1 MLVETMSC
9 IGLQIRCKLPRNWE
23 VNRGRFQYGGA
34 IPGTHDLIR
43 ITGGEQNRA
52 FEFLRHVGSGIEGGY
67 LARSERPFVCF
78 GVRQHFRVKVR
89 VLEEIVLQR

>member
-43 ITGGEQNRA
+43 ITGGELSISRQCLKFQASDEQN
-52 FEFLRHVGSGIEGGY
+52 
-67 LARSERPFVCF
+67 
-78 GVRQHFRVKVR
+78 VRLTKTGPSNFFAM
-89 VLEEIVLQR
+89 